1 MYGMKIIFATLLQIL
16 FRTCIFE
23 DQKTKNP
30 DTQLKFDK
38 LEHNKL
44 HGIDKTGITV
54 STLCL
59 IECTLRP
66 VILTALAISNVGGI
80 IHDLLA
86 LLVIPVSGYA
96 VYKAWKSH
104 RDPLVISLLSVG
116 TLLIVFSSL
125 FLGHPHEHD
134 HSGFELNLH
143 LLLVI
148 AGGLSLITA
157 HVLNTR
163 YCNSC
168 TVRA

>member
-1 MYGMKIIFATLLQIL
+1 MYDLKFIFATLLQIS
-16 FRTCIFE
+16 FRSCIFE
-23 DQKTKNP
+23 HQKIKNP
-30 DTQLKFDK
+30 ETQLKFDK

-66 VILTALAISNVGGI
+66 VILTALAISNIGGI

-86 LLVIPVSGYA
+86 LLVVPVSGYA

-104 RDPLVISLLSVG
+104 RDPLVISLLSIG
-116 TLLIVFSSL
+116 TFLIVFSSL
-125 FLGHPHEHD
+125 FLGHAHEHD
-134 HSGFELNLH
+134 HAGFELNLH

-148 AGGLSLITA
+148 AGGITLITA
-157 HVLNTR
+157 HVLNTK
-163 YCNSC
+163 YCSAC
-168 TVRA
+168 TIRA